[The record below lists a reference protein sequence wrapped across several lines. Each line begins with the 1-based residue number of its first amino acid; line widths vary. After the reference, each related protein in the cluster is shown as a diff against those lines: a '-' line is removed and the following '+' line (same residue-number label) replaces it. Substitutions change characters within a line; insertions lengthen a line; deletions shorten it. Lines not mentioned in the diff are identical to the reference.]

1 MATVYR
7 ATDTRLGRDVALK
20 VMHPHLAEGT
30 QGADF
35 IARFE
40 REAQAAARLAH
51 PGLVSVYDQGHDGR
65 YAYLTMELVDGVT
78 LRSLLDSGQDIDAAT
93 ALGIT
98 QSIIEALTVAHSV
111 GMVHRDIKPE
121 NVLVSTQGSVKLTDF
136 GLARAVTDIS
146 STATGTFFGTV
157 AYIGPELVTHGH
169 ADSRTD
175 LYAVGIMTY
184 ELLTGRQPF
193 TAQTPVNI
201 AFKHVNDPMPVL
213 VSAKGEAFPAQINNF
228 ITSLTAKDPDER
240 PADATE
246 ALALLRSTLANL
258 AGEDPATYHRSALEQ
273 RDHLAALVTGT
284 MTADTSSDLHTPASP
299 AEASHTHVLSPMAS
313 SPATPPSPALSPPSA
328 PTPEGSTQLIS
339 MDVNATRAFSTTPPR
354 SQARATSPR
363 SEKRSRRRSP
373 LKTFVIALIAV
384 VLLSGGA
391 VGGTWWWNDH
401 GPGSYTSVPQVAGM
415 PEQDLDTLFD
425 QHPLTYTVTEEH
437 FDDVP
442 KGDVAYSEPASGERV
457 KKDTA
462 ITVFVSLGIKE
473 VTVPADLT
481 GIPEADSQALLTNAG
496 FTNLTTER
504 TFDTRTDKGTVLSVS
519 VEEGSTLPHNVAI
532 TLTVSDGPEPITI
545 PEVTGQPLKDA
556 KKTLKDL
563 ELKLKENTAHSDAV
577 AKGTIIDQKP
587 ASGESGYRGDT
598 VTVTVSAGPKLIT
611 VPDVTGKKRDEAER
625 ILTDAG
631 FTVETKEY
639 LDGFFGLV
647 RFQDVNAGEQIPKGS
662 TVTITIF

>member
-246 ALALLRSTLANL
+246 ALTLLRSTLANL

-299 AEASHTHVLSPMAS
+299 AEASHTHVLSPTAS
-313 SPATPPSPALSPPSA
+313 SPATPPHQHSHRHPRRLLRGQRNSSVWTSTPLEPSPPHPRAHRHVQPRHALRSDPDAAPPENLRDRPDRCGSA
-328 PTPEGSTQLIS
+328 QRWCCWRDLVVERPWTRLVHERPT
-339 MDVNATRAFSTTPPR
+339 
-354 SQARATSPR
+354 
-363 SEKRSRRRSP
+363 
-373 LKTFVIALIAV
+373 
-384 VLLSGGA
+384 SGGHA
-391 VGGTWWWNDH
+391 
-401 GPGSYTSVPQVAGM
+401 
-415 PEQDLDTLFD
+415 
-425 QHPLTYTVTEEH
+425 
-437 FDDVP
+437 
-442 KGDVAYSEPASGERV
+442 
-457 KKDTA
+457 
-462 ITVFVSLGIKE
+462 
-473 VTVPADLT
+473 
-481 GIPEADSQALLTNAG
+481 
-496 FTNLTTER
+496 R
-504 TFDTRTDKGTVLSVS
+504 TR
-519 VEEGSTLPHNVAI
+519 P
-532 TLTVSDGPEPITI
+532 
-545 PEVTGQPLKDA
+545 
-556 KKTLKDL
+556 
-563 ELKLKENTAHSDAV
+563 
-577 AKGTIIDQKP
+577 
-587 ASGESGYRGDT
+587 
-598 VTVTVSAGPKLIT
+598 
-611 VPDVTGKKRDEAER
+611 
-625 ILTDAG
+625 
-631 FTVETKEY
+631 
-639 LDGFFGLV
+639 
-647 RFQDVNAGEQIPKGS
+647 
-662 TVTITIF
+662 